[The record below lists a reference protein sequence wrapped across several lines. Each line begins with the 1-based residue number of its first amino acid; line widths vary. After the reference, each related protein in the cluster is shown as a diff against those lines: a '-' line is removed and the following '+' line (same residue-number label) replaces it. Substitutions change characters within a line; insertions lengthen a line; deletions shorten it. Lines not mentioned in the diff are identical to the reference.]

1 MSKFVKPKQLSLALS
16 TGPAQN
22 LKQLNQKL
30 ANEFNTNAQLLR
42 SDMDKL
48 FTHFILLED
57 IVNMGGKLTVDL
69 EKLLTTTEQ
78 VAGTQPQGMKELS
91 QGQDRELVVE
101 GGQKSKGKILNAFN
115 KVKRETVKLFDGRF
129 FKGKEFG
136 HQDITPSGIRLAAFA
151 QALQDLEDNLI
162 ALKNPTPAGE
172 GRVSVPSQAMTLQKQ
187 NIAELRKVKQTVQK
201 MVIATNL
208 IEKMPMTA
216 TLKTAT
222 AKTKYIELAKV
233 FNSKSTK
240 DTEAILDTQKQKL
253 IDLRKGKARIEL
265 KIEAASY
272 NQFKKDFQSP
282 LGTNASRIFKGQ
294 KPSGDLT
301 KYFINK
307 VKIGKL
313 TGSESI
319 EDKIVKDVSA
329 LAMGKKIKATKT
341 RSKVKTKAGKLSS
354 GKKTNVVNKHAKL
367 TQKAKSVRNKAARAT
382 KKGTKGKESATE
394 NQDLF
399 KLEKLIQKRLPAE
412 VRRNMGRPALRNQT
426 STFSNSVQLESLRP
440 TAQGISGEY
449 SYQLSPYET
458 FENTGSRRWPTG
470 YNPKP
475 LIAKSIRNLAMQ
487 YTEQKLVSL
496 RRT

>member
-1 MSKFVKPKQLSLALS
+1 MSKFIKMKQGNLALS
-16 TGPAQN
+16 TGAAQN

-30 ANEFNTNAQLLR
+30 ANEFSTNAQLLR

-57 IVNMGGKLTVDL
+57 IVDMGGKLTVNL

-78 VAGTQPQGMKELS
+78 VAGTQPQGMKELG
-91 QGQDRELVVE
+91 QGQDRELIVE

-172 GRVSVPSQAMTLQKQ
+172 GRVSVPSQIMTLQKQ
-187 NIAELRKVKQTVQK
+187 NIAELRKVKETVQK

-208 IEKMPMTA
+208 IEKMPMTSG
-216 TLKTAT
+216 LKTAP

-233 FNSKSTK
+233 FNSKSEK
-240 DTEAILDTQKQKL
+240 ETEIILELQKQKL
-253 IDLRKGKARIEL
+253 IDLRKGEARIEL
-265 KIEAASY
+265 KVESSSY

-294 KPSGDLT
+294 KPSSDLT

-329 LAMGKKIKATKT
+329 LAMGKKIKGTKT
-341 RSKVKTKAGKLSS
+341 RAGNKVKIDKPTR
-354 GKKTNVVNKHAKL
+354 GKKTNVARKHAKL
-367 TQKAKSVRNKAARAT
+367 TQKAKSVRNKAARET